1 MKTDTLSEG
10 QAHREQAK
18 MNEEEKEGKREG
30 EEGNWGMGL
39 VGFSFFFLFYNI

>member
-1 MKTDTLSEG
+1 MKTDTLSGG

-30 EEGNWGMGL
+30 EKGNGGWDM
-39 VGFSFFFLFYNI
+39 

>member
-30 EEGNWGMGL
+30 EEGNGGWDLL
-39 VGFSFFFLFYNI
+39 VFLFFSSS